1 MVPILVSMSSVGSGP
16 DTQADFIVF
25 WSLVGIVTLTSTLL
39 AYTIWKT
46 K

>member
-16 DTQADFIVF
+16 DTQVDLIVF
-25 WSLVGIVTLTSTLL
+25 WSLVCVTLILTALL
-39 AYTIWKT
+39 AFTIWKT